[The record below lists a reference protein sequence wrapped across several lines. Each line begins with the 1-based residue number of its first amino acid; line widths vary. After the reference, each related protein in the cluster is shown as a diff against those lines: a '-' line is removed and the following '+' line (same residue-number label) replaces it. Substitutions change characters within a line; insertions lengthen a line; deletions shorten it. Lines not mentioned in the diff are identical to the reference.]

1 MARMTRSQGLCP
13 ACGRDVTRAVT
24 TYLGMTT
31 ETYHCPIDGQR
42 SYGPHGLPVAEWV
55 APTMPT
61 LRGMLPLEAAMDRL
75 W

>member
-1 MARMTRSQGLCP
+1 
-13 ACGRDVTRAVT
+13 
-24 TYLGMTT
+24 MTT